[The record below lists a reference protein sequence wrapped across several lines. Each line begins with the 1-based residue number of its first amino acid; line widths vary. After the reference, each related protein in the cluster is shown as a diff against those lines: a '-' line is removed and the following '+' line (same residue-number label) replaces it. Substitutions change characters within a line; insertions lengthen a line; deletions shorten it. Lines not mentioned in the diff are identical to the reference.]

1 MGEALRALCFH
12 DIIAELVQG
21 LYDSGVKALL
31 WSCDRTEEAAGLS
44 AAPRSM
50 IQGALLKVVRE

>member
-31 WSCDRTEEAAGLS
+31 WSCDRTEEAAGLY